1 MQKVKVG
8 VWSGR
13 LIRLV
18 AALIG
23 ALAGAAL
30 GADGEPGFGDSALTA
45 IVGVVLALAVLE
57 LALRLPSPFQ
67 RL

>member
-1 MQKVKVG
+1 MKKG
-8 VWSGR
+8 KWCGWSGR
-13 LIRLV
+13 LLRLV
-18 AALIG
+18 TALIG

-30 GADGEPGFGDSALTA
+30 GADGEPGIGDSALTA
-45 IVGVVLALAVLE
+45 VIGVVLALAVLE